1 MPGTID
7 FKYDVAKDIVIAIP
21 QWRIESQDDCEVWF
35 RQWADHLVKYGR
47 KVDCVVVLD
56 DFHIDAR
63 VASVWG
69 EYRAK
74 LNNTYFRHSF
84 RVHADPTV
92 KVFILTSGVRFNAAS
107 GEAPTVE
114 GAIEGILDA
123 RKQAESAEDM
133 PHRR

>member
-7 FKYDVAKDIVIAIP
+7 FKYDATNDIVVAVPRWTIAS
-21 QWRIESQDDCEVWF
+21 REDCELWYS
-35 RQWADHLVKYGR
+35 QWAAQLSKYGR

-56 DFHIDAR
+56 EFHVDAR
-63 VASVWG
+63 IASEWG

-74 LNNTYFRHSF
+74 LNTSYFRHSF

-92 KVFILTSGVRFNAAS
+92 KLFIQTSGVRFNAAT

-114 GAIEGILDA
+114 DAIAGILAA
-123 RKQAESAEDM
+123 RKKAGS
-133 PHRR
+133 